1 MPGDAP
7 ERVADATVP
16 GAVDAPRPLPHREKA
31 WSLDPNATRTADE
44 AIPATMTPK
53 CLALKSDVCVDD
65 EGEDA
70 TMTAMD
76 SNPLRT
82 AQVKKATTAKAVV
95 DDDVDA
101 AGEEEESGAESLQPM
116 SARRAR
122 ETASPRRTPKTH
134 KRDAGVVVDEVVD
147 GVVDEE
153 EKRVQALPT
162 ATPAPTVLKSLLV
175 LLNLLRTIRVR
186 KPSRRQP
193 ATRLPRRL
201 HRRRSPLRLQ
211 AATREASR
219 PVSLGV

>member
-31 WSLDPNATRTADE
+31 WSLVPNATRTADE

-82 AQVKKATTAKAVV
+82 AQVKKATTAIHASLLLAVLLHQDSV
-95 DDDVDA
+95 LDA
-101 AGEEEESGAESLQPM
+101 ERSVGDSSGADGGKRMAEEYGLAHLGSLPLNLSIRQQ
-116 SARRAR
+116 A
-122 ETASPRRTPKTH
+122 
-134 KRDAGVVVDEVVD
+134 DAGC
-147 GVVDEE
+147 
-153 EKRVQALPT
+153 
-162 ATPAPTVLKSLLV
+162 PTVVAEPDGEIAALYRSVARGIAIRIADKAKDYSSKFPTITISKS
-175 LLNLLRTIRVR
+175 T
-186 KPSRRQP
+186 
-193 ATRLPRRL
+193 
-201 HRRRSPLRLQ
+201 
-211 AATREASR
+211 
-219 PVSLGV
+219 